1 MNGRDTLEAS
11 VARVSLDEIWLNFEN
26 QPEHTPPFEMGEL
39 SKLEY
44 CIKDGTYCCNA
55 QVLEILGDQE
65 IRVALT
71 GSESAYRRKLT
82 RVPLKIPFVYS
93 TLTDT
98 SEDSDVSQEIIE
110 AQTEDVSVGGF
121 KFHAS
126 SPLTEGEKLQLRLH
140 FSPSQTVKTAAV
152 VLRSTAAKRGE
163 KDV

>member
-1 MNGRDTLEAS
+1 
-11 VARVSLDEIWLNFEN
+11 
-26 QPEHTPPFEMGEL
+26 
-39 SKLEY
+39 
-44 CIKDGTYCCNA
+44 
-55 QVLEILGDQE
+55 LEILGDQE

-93 TLTDT
+93 TSTDT

-110 AQTEDVSVGGF
+110 AQTEDVSVGGL
-121 KFHAS
+121 KFYAS

-152 VLRSTAAKRGE
+152 VLRSTASKRGE
-163 KDV
+163 KDLYSIGAKFLELKSQEKEVIRRFLDHSNDKETSAEPAETTSILEVLRHPVRRSQVRR